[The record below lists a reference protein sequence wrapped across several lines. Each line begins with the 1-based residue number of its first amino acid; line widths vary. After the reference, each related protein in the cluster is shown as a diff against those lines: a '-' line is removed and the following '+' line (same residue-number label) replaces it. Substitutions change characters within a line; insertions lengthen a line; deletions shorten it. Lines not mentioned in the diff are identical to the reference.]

1 MKKAIIYM
9 AIILTAFLFNVN
21 NAHIIYS
28 AEEEQHHDDA
38 DHEGEG
44 HHDDDA
50 DHEGEGHD
58 HDADDK
64 TYGGKVGNYE
74 VSIKLHGEIS
84 AGGKAHLDI
93 ALSGPAKAPKAVRLW
108 VGNKSAKGSMKA
120 RAGKGHSPG
129 EYHVEVEVP
138 EKMPENSKLW
148 IQIQDSSGRTK
159 GGFDLK

>member
-1 MKKAIIYM
+1 MKKAIVYLT
-9 AIILTAFLFNVN
+9 IILAAFLFNVN

-28 AEEEQHHDDA
+28 AEEKQHHDD
-38 DHEGEG
+38 EL
-44 HHDDDA
+44 
-50 DHEGEGHD
+50 
-58 HDADDK
+58 
-64 TYGGKVGNYE
+64 
-74 VSIKLHGEIS
+74 SIMQHGEIS

-93 ALSGPAKAPKAVRLW
+93 ALSGPAKAPKALRLW

-148 IQIQDSSGRTK
+148 VEIQDSDGRK
-159 GGFDLK
+159 KSSFDLK